1 MEIQLLFWHWLVLG
15 MILVVAEMFVPSFT
29 ILWFGLG
36 ALIVGLIELYLPM
49 TTSIQILLWT
59 VSSILFATIW
69 FKYIKPKMALSNRG
83 EDARQSAIGQS
94 GVVTKLGVDAT
105 QGVIRF
111 STPVMD
117 KDEWDFKC
125 KSKVD
130 LGDRLYIESVTG
142 DSLQVVTSIN

>member
-1 MEIQLLFWHWLVLG
+1 
-15 MILVVAEMFVPSFT
+15 
-29 ILWFGLG
+29 
-36 ALIVGLIELYLPM
+36 M